1 MATQYQCGFPVVLRD
16 KKARTTSNNC
26 IYYIFYIFNLFFQ
39 VRFTDISQGDSNGRR
54 ISKNISTCFRFSM
67 GVVYFISVYHGSFF
81 TAVSGWRL
89 TFTTVPWIGRQSI
102 HRPLSVFDP
111 GRTHHLFPLSVG
123 ICAPW
128 VAPPGGGSAL
138 LTNQWTCGRTRT
150 QGRCPWHGKTALPAT
165 PKKAFG
171 AMPDSLSMG
180 CHNAAK
186 VPAIVRIS
194 RKRSTWNRHLRIDFG
209 PN

>member
-16 KKARTTSNNC
+16 KKTRTTSNTC

-102 HRPLSVFDP
+102 HRPLSVLILAGPTISSLYRWAFA
-111 GRTHHLFPLSVG
+111 PLGLRRPVG
-123 ICAPW
+123 
-128 VAPPGGGSAL
+128 
-138 LTNQWTCGRTRT
+138 
-150 QGRCPWHGKTALPAT
+150 
-165 PKKAFG
+165 
-171 AMPDSLSMG
+171 
-180 CHNAAK
+180 
-186 VPAIVRIS
+186 VR
-194 RKRSTWNRHLRIDFG
+194 
-209 PN
+209 PY